1 MKFFDTRAAPRR
13 FCAFDGED
21 GTDGAEE
28 SENAFNNK
36 APWKRIIV
44 LISGPLMNYALALL
58 LIIVS
63 MFAFGQMVFRIGGV
77 QEFKTE
83 EEAAIYREYSFEEND
98 LILKVEGKTVYLVTD
113 MMNALNGKKQGENVT
128 FLVNRGGEEVETVIK
143 LREDCNF
150 ESSSQVSRLWR
161 AVGLGTVIR
170 EEGEYWNVFA
180 ENYRYSFLETLGN
193 SFVYSFKVA
202 GTIFQVLGE
211 LLTGKLSLTAMGG
224 PVTTIKLTSQ
234 IAAQKRAKFL

>member
-1 MKFFDTRAAPRR
+1 MPVKFLNFKINEFAIGFGPKLFKRTSKKTGEIFSIRALPLGG

-83 EEAAIYREYSFEEND
+83 EEAAIYRGVQ
-98 LILKVEGKTVYLVTD
+98 L
-113 MMNALNGKKQGENVT
+113 
-128 FLVNRGGEEVETVIK
+128 
-143 LREDCNF
+143 
-150 ESSSQVSRLWR
+150 
-161 AVGLGTVIR
+161 
-170 EEGEYWNVFA
+170 
-180 ENYRYSFLETLGN
+180 
-193 SFVYSFKVA
+193 
-202 GTIFQVLGE
+202 
-211 LLTGKLSLTAMGG
+211 
-224 PVTTIKLTSQ
+224 
-234 IAAQKRAKFL
+234 